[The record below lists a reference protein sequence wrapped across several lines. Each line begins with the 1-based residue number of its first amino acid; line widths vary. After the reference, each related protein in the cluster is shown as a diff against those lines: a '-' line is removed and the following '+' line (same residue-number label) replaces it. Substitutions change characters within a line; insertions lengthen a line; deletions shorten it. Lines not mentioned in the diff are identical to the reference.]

1 MDKSFAVLPPHF
13 DIDTLR
19 SISNADWQ
27 ILLPGYNSYPET
39 FRQCLPFLVASV
51 VFHEGFLRSS
61 LQAHHPIFSSQLFAG
76 GFASKLRGK
85 ALTGISVC
93 PHTGLR
99 ASGIPSHL
107 VLAGQV
113 AGLQDEV
120 SRLRQEIE
128 AGRLE
133 DRAALLAKLDSLPQE
148 LLDKLVRNIAING
161 ANPVTRDDIT
171 GLTND
176 MVARI
181 VGLLEARFS
190 SSSSQAPSPSPN
202 AAATS
207 TDEVRPF
214 KTWLWGGRMHMV
226 PEGWV
231 LPRCTPKSFY
241 LLWHFGQCDQHIQP
255 LKHLTRFDVSDADWI
270 EVSRARGVL
279 RELER
284 IRKHLDPTALPM
296 GQLTKQEFLHLFD
309 DAYTALTVELYG
321 VETSDSGGAGRSG
334 DRAISTVYNRLQ
346 KKRKQM
352 DE

>member
-13 DIDTLR
+13 DADTLR
-19 SISNADWQ
+19 SISNEDWQ
-27 ILLPGYNSYPET
+27 ILLPGYISYPET
-39 FRQCLPFLVASV
+39 FLQCLPFLVASV
-51 VFHEGFLRSS
+51 IFHEEFLRSS
-61 LQAHHPIFSSQLFAG
+61 LRASRPIFSSQLFAG
-76 GFASKLRGK
+76 GYASKLRGK

-93 PHTGLR
+93 PQTGLR

-113 AGLQDEV
+113 AELQDEV
-120 SRLRQEIE
+120 LRLRQEME
-128 AGRLE
+128 AGRLQ

-161 ANPVTRDDIT
+161 TNPVTRDDIT

-190 SSSSQAPSPSPN
+190 SVSSQSTSPPDV
-202 AAATS
+202 AAS
-207 TDEVRPF
+207 TDESVRPF
-214 KTWLWGGRMHMV
+214 KTWRWGGRMHMV

-231 LPRCTPKSFY
+231 LPRCTPKSFF
-241 LLWHFGQCDQHIQP
+241 LLWNFGLCDQCIQP

-284 IRKHLDPTALPM
+284 IRTHLDPTSLPM
-296 GQLTKQEFLHLFD
+296 GQLTKQDFLHIFD

-321 VETSDSGGAGRSG
+321 AEASDSGIAGRNG

-346 KKRKQM
+346 KNRKTM
-352 DE
+352 EE